1 MFVVVV
7 LGVLR
12 LWLSVCLV
20 LVLVV
25 FPCLGLFIVG

>member
-25 FPCLGLFIVG
+25 FLCLGLFIVG